1 MRKMVN
7 IDTATVEALERL
19 AADRKLSFQDL
30 VEEAVADLLKKHR
43 RPVTTKEM
51 FSASLNQSH
60 RRKRG

>member
-43 RPVTTKEM
+43 RPVTTREM
-51 FSASLNQSH
+51 FSASLNESR

>member
-51 FSASLNQSH
+51 FSASLNEKR
-60 RRKRG
+60 RRKLG

>member
-51 FSASLNQSH
+51 FSASLNENR

>member
-51 FSASLNQSH
+51 FSASLSESR

>member
-51 FSASLNQSH
+51 FSASLNESH

>member
-51 FSASLNQSH
+51 FSASLNENR
-60 RRKRG
+60 RRKLG